1 MCDSFVPSS
10 RPAKF
15 SLIDDKY
22 EFHII
27 MDKIKKIIPKSGMK
41 KRRSNKPSTAD
52 KTHERSKRRALVPY
66 SDSSRPPSSDEDEEV
81 EVVEEDE
88 EDDEED
94 DEVRKKTAFLV
105 FSRISK
111 KKFFKEQKALKKL
124 FLGFRVLLFER
135 EKRERKREAKKLSS
149 FFTRLYK
156 KKDFSTK

>member
-94 DEVRKKTAFLV
+94 DEEKN
-105 FSRISK
+105 RI
-111 KKFFKEQKALKKL
+111 F
-124 FLGFRVLLFER
+124 GLFENLQ
-135 EKRERKREAKKLSS
+135 KKI
-149 FFTRLYK
+149 F
-156 KKDFSTK
+156 

>member
-111 KKFFKEQKALKKL
+111 NNFLRSKKHSKNCF
-124 FLGFRVLLFER
+124 
-135 EKRERKREAKKLSS
+135 
-149 FFTRLYK
+149 
-156 KKDFSTK
+156 

>member
-1 MCDSFVPSS
+1 
-10 RPAKF
+10 
-15 SLIDDKY
+15 
-22 EFHII
+22 
-27 MDKIKKIIPKSGMK
+27 MDKMVSRKKIIPKSGIK

-52 KTHERSKRRALVPY
+52 KTHERSKRRGVVPY

-94 DEVRKKTAFLV
+94 DEEKNRIFCLFENLQKK
-105 FSRISK
+105 I
-111 KKFFKEQKALKKL
+111 FKEQKALKKL

-135 EKRERKREAKKLSS
+135 DKREREREKREKKRGKKKTS

-156 KKDFSTK
+156 KKDFST

>member
-10 RPAKF
+10 HPGKF

-22 EFHII
+22 ESHFII
-27 MDKIKKIIPKSGMK
+27 IRDKIKKIIPKSGIK

-94 DEVRKKTAFLV
+94 DEEKN
-105 FSRISK
+105 RI
-111 KKFFKEQKALKKL
+111 F
-124 FLGFRVLLFER
+124 GLFENLQ
-135 EKRERKREAKKLSS
+135 KKI
-149 FFTRLYK
+149 F
-156 KKDFSTK
+156 